1 MKQQHPAS
9 NDQEA
14 RRAHARRT
22 ALWVG
27 GVALAIYVIAILQ
40 VVLKR

>member
-1 MKQQHPAS
+1 MKEQIAS
-9 NDQEA
+9 NDQQA

-22 ALWVG
+22 ALWIG
-27 GVALAIYVIAILQ
+27 AVALGIYVIAILQ